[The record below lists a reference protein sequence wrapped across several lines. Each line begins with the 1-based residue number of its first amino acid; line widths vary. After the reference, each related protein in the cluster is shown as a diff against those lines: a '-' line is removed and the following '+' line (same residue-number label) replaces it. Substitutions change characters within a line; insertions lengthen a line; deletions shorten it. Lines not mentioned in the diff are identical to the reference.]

1 MQKAIVFGVIGLIVG
16 LAVGFFG
23 ANSINR
29 NAVKSTAVM
38 PGNISLPVSGAM
50 PNAAA
55 TQGGMQPVVAE
66 ALDKA
71 KNEPNNFDAQMSAG
85 DMYTQI
91 GSLEKAKEYYD
102 KSVALVPNDFDG
114 NVRIAAAYFD
124 IKQYEAAGKYYQK
137 ALELNPKDVNART
150 DLGSTYIEGPN
161 HDIDKGIAE
170 YQQSLQIDPKHEPTL
185 YMLGIAFIRKGD
197 IDSARK
203 TLAQLES
210 ANSASPLIAKLKE
223 GISKQ

>member
-29 NAVKSTAVM
+29 NAAKTATTE
-38 PGNISLPVSGAM
+38 PGNFSIPVGGAV
-50 PNAAA
+50 PNGSAS
-55 TQGGMQPVVAE
+55 QGGMQPVVAE

-71 KNEPNNFDAQMSAG
+71 KNEPNDFDAQMSAG
-85 DMYTQI
+85 DMYAQI

-102 KSVALVPNDFDG
+102 KGAALVPNDFDG
-114 NVRIAAAYFD
+114 NVRTAAAYFD
-124 IKQYEAAGKYYQK
+124 IKQYETASKYYQK

-161 HDIDKGIAE
+161 HEIDKGIAE

-185 YMLGIAFIRKGD
+185 YMLGIAYIRKGD
-197 IDSARK
+197 IESAKK
-203 TLAQLES
+203 TLSQLES

-223 GISKQ
+223 GIEKK

>member
-29 NAVKSTAVM
+29 NAAKTATVG
-38 PGNISLPVSGAM
+38 PGNFSMPVNGAM
-50 PNAAA
+50 PNAP
-55 TQGGMQPVVAE
+55 TGGMQPVVAE

-71 KNEPNNFDAQMSAG
+71 NNEPNNFDAQMSAG
-85 DMYTQI
+85 DMYAQI

-102 KSVALVPNDFDG
+102 KGSALVPDDFDG
-114 NVRIAAAYFD
+114 NVRVAAAYFD
-124 IKQYEAAGKYYQK
+124 IKQYEPAGQYYQK
-137 ALELNPKDVNART
+137 ALALNPKDVNART
-150 DLGSTYIEGPN
+150 DLGSSYIEGPN

-185 YMLGIAFIRKGD
+185 YMLGVAYIRKGD
-197 IDSARK
+197 IESAKK
-203 TLAQLES
+203 TLTQLES
-210 ANSASPLIAKLKE
+210 ANSASPLVAKLKE

>member
-1 MQKAIVFGVIGLIVG
+1 MQKAIVFGVVGLIVG

-29 NAVKSTAVM
+29 NAAKSTTVASD
-38 PGNISLPVSGAM
+38 ISLPGGGVI
-50 PNAAA
+50 PNASA

-85 DMYTQI
+85 DMYAKI

-102 KSVALVPNDFDG
+102 KGAALAPNDFNG

-124 IKQYEAAGKYYQK
+124 TKQYETAGKYYQK
-137 ALELNPKDVNART
+137 ALELNPRDVNART

-161 HDIDKGIAE
+161 HDIDKGIVE
-170 YQQSLQIDPKHEPTL
+170 YEQSLQIDPKHEPTL
-185 YMLGIAFIRKGD
+185 YMLGIAYIRKGD
-197 IDSARK
+197 IDGAKK

-210 ANSASPLIAKLKE
+210 ANSASPLVAKLKE
-223 GISKQ
+223 GIEKK